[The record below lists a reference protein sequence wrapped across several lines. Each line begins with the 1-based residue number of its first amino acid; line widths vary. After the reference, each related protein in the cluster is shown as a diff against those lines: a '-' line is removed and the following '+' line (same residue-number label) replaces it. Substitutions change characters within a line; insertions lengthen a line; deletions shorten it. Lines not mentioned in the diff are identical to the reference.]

1 MEPPWNTAYGV
12 EVIDRKWL
20 PLNALRA
27 FEAVGRRLSF
37 TAGAQSLSVTQSAIS
52 RHVSSLED
60 LLGKR
65 LFHRKSNGLI
75 LTEAG
80 AKLLPVVEESFSR
93 IEKILNEIKSEG
105 TTYERVLKV
114 HMPPTFLQR
123 FGLQMLHEF
132 RSEFP
137 TIVLDVSSTYG
148 TGLPPNT
155 VDVAVLYDK
164 PKVSDAIMDL
174 LWMQRATPVCS
185 PQLAARFAGRP
196 LAELLA
202 ANELLHVRIEG
213 QPANHHWSQ
222 FARQFDLDI
231 DTSRGMTFDTLAL
244 AVQYAE
250 RGHGVVL
257 CDIDMFIDDIEEG
270 RLGVPSDIEIKDGYG
285 YFLSLPPE
293 NLDDPL
299 ISLFR
304 NWIITRFVGIDRRP
318 RSIVRSQTADRPE
331 EVGKSDGLEACGA
344 VTPANK
350 MHLE

>member
-1 MEPPWNTAYGV
+1 
-12 EVIDRKWL
+12 VIDRKWL

-27 FEAVGRRLSF
+27 FEAVGRHLSF

-65 LFHRKSNGLI
+65 LIHRKSGGLI
-75 LTEAG
+75 LTDAG
-80 AKLLPVVEESFSR
+80 ARLLPVVEKSFDR
-93 IEKILNEIKSEG
+93 IEKILNDIKSEG
-105 TTYERVLKV
+105 AGHERILKV
-114 HMPPTFLQR
+114 YMPPTFLQR

-137 TIVLDVSSTYG
+137 AIILDVSSTYG
-148 TGLPPNT
+148 GVGLPLKN
-155 VDVAVLYDK
+155 VDVAVVYDK

-174 LWMQRATPVCS
+174 LWMERATPVCS

-196 LAELLA
+196 FTELLA
-202 ANELLHVRIEG
+202 ATELLHVRIEG
-213 QPANHHWSQ
+213 QPANHLWSQ
-222 FARQFDLDI
+222 FAKEFNVDI

-250 RGHGVVL
+250 RGHGIVL
-257 CDIDMFIDDIEEG
+257 CDIDMFIDDIEAG
-270 RLGVPSDIEIKDGYG
+270 RLGVPSDIEIRDGFG
-285 YFLSLPPE
+285 YFLSLQPE

-304 NWIITRFVGIDRRP
+304 NWMITRFVGIDRRP
-318 RSIVRSQTADRPE
+318 RPTVYHQPAERSEDA
-331 EVGKSDGLEACGA
+331 GKESGLESAPSIITSHHK
-344 VTPANK
+344 V
-350 MHLE
+350 HLE